1 MRWRTGLASDAV
13 RPRTAYLLSVVLIG
27 AVALLGGLLQRS
39 PSPPPPGD
47 PAWVSAPK
55 TLVTAEPSA
64 STQAEPPDGDAESTT
79 DSGAPTRVRLGVY
92 LNEIQS
98 IDLTENAYTV
108 DFYLWLTWTGDL
120 DPSSTLDFV
129 NEDAKAFPRS
139 RPFDEEPQ
147 VLPDGRKYQ
156 GWHVLSTFKSLFNF
170 ADYPRDRHV
179 LTIEV
184 EDNSHDA
191 KSIVYEVAN
200 ADVQYD
206 TGSRNILGGWR
217 MVRTPWA
224 TVGETVY
231 HTGFGEPSAG
241 KATTYSR
248 ATFNLELSRPA
259 TGYLTKSITPITI
272 VILMTM
278 LTFLIGTMDLASRLG
293 VCITALISAVVLHS
307 ESTSE
312 LPTVGYFV
320 LFDWVYILAYL
331 AIFVTLLESILVHRA
346 AAAGKATLARR
357 LDLVVGPTVTLL
369 YIGGV
374 ALIALA

>member
-1 MRWRTGLASDAV
+1 MRLRTGQAGDAA
-13 RPRTAYLLSVVLIG
+13 RSRTAYLLSVVLIG

-39 PSPPPPGD
+39 PAQPAPDD
-47 PAWVSAPK
+47 PAWAPASAAK
-55 TLVTAEPSA
+55 VWA
-64 STQAEPPDGDAESTT
+64 
-79 DSGAPTRVRLGVY
+79 GAPAKAPATPTRVRLGIY

-108 DFYLWLTWTGDL
+108 DFYLWLTWTGDG
-120 DPSSTLDFV
+120 DPSTTLDFV

-139 RPFDEEPQ
+139 RTFYDEPRE
-147 VLPDGRKYQ
+147 LPDGRKYQ
-156 GWHVLSTFKSLFNF
+156 GWHVLSTFKSLFHF
-170 ADYPRDRHV
+170 SHYPRDRHV
-179 LTIEV
+179 LSIEV
-184 EDNSHDA
+184 EDNSNDA
-191 KSIVYEVAN
+191 KSIVYEVAGG
-200 ADVQYD
+200 DVQYD
-206 TGSRNILGGWR
+206 SDARDILGGWQ
-217 MVRTPWA
+217 MVRAPWA

-231 HTGFGEPSAG
+231 QTGFGEPDAG
-241 KATTYSR
+241 VSTAYSH
-248 ATFNLELSRPA
+248 ATFSLELSRPA
-259 TGYLTKSITPITI
+259 SGYLTKSITPITI

-278 LTFLIGTMDLASRLG
+278 LTFLIGTMDLSSRLG

-346 AAAGKATLARR
+346 AAAGRTTLAKR
-357 LDLVVGPTVTLL
+357 LDIWVGPTVTVL